1 MRSKSL
7 VSLFYLTLLAACGTT
22 SVNQKAERSSGSEIS
37 TEEIR
42 EASQLNAY
50 DLVRALRPYWLQKRG
65 QNSLLLQGDIV
76 VYLNDVRLGGPAEL
90 RQISTDEIGA
100 IRRLSASEA
109 TRRWGM
115 DHTYGAIVVSYGA
128 PN

>member
-1 MRSKSL
+1 M
-7 VSLFYLTLLAACGTT
+7 LAACHTADST
-22 SVNQKAERSSGSEIS
+22 RRAERSSGSVIT

-50 DLVRALRPYWLQKRG
+50 DLVRARRPYWLQKRG
-65 QNSLLLQGDIV
+65 QNSFLLEGDII

-90 RQISTDEIGA
+90 RQISTDEISA
-100 IRRLSASEA
+100 IRRLSAAEA

-115 DHTYGAIVVSYGA
+115 DHTYGAIVVSYGVS
-128 PN
+128 N